1 MQGSGRM
8 GEKMLGEL
16 GLEENCCT
24 AFVGAGGKTT
34 AVYTCVGESLQKGLL
49 AAAVTTTKMWKPK
62 KGFVEWK
69 AGDSVDEIRKKIRG
83 CGTLPLT
90 IGTDFGN
97 GKIGLVPE
105 QILARLAEAGI
116 RLFVEADG
124 AKGKWIKRPGANEP
138 VVPDF
143 AETVVGILN
152 QKAVGHPFSEVAHR
166 PQICAGSLGKNQ
178 EDLVDMFDLVVLFCK
193 RDGIFQNCQAKK
205 VALVSG
211 FAMGEGR
218 CFFARY
224 RKEFLLIGQQ
234 GVPAFV
240 WERSDDRQSVF
251 MPDEGII

>member
-1 MQGSGRM
+1 M

-97 GKIGLVPE
+97 GKIGPVPE

-152 QKAVGHPFSEVAHR
+152 QK
-166 PQICAGSLGKNQ
+166 Q
-178 EDLVDMFDLVVLFCK
+178 
-193 RDGIFQNCQAKK
+193 
-205 VALVSG
+205 
-211 FAMGEGR
+211 
-218 CFFARY
+218 
-224 RKEFLLIGQQ
+224 
-234 GVPAFV
+234 
-240 WERSDDRQSVF
+240 
-251 MPDEGII
+251 

>member
-1 MQGSGRM
+1 M
-8 GEKMLGEL
+8 
-16 GLEENCCT
+16 
-24 AFVGAGGKTT
+24 
-34 AVYTCVGESLQKGLL
+34 
-49 AAAVTTTKMWKPK
+49 
-62 KGFVEWK
+62 
-69 AGDSVDEIRKKIRG
+69 
-83 CGTLPLT
+83 
-90 IGTDFGN
+90 
-97 GKIGLVPE
+97 
-105 QILARLAEAGI
+105 
-116 RLFVEADG
+116 
-124 AKGKWIKRPGANEP
+124 
-138 VVPDF
+138 
-143 AETVVGILN
+143 
-152 QKAVGHPFSEVAHR
+152 AHR

>member
-16 GLEENCCT
+16 GLEENRCT

-97 GKIGLVPE
+97 GKIGPVPE

-152 QKAVGHPFSEVAHR
+152 QK
-166 PQICAGSLGKNQ
+166 Q
-178 EDLVDMFDLVVLFCK
+178 
-193 RDGIFQNCQAKK
+193 
-205 VALVSG
+205 
-211 FAMGEGR
+211 
-218 CFFARY
+218 
-224 RKEFLLIGQQ
+224 
-234 GVPAFV
+234 
-240 WERSDDRQSVF
+240 
-251 MPDEGII
+251 

>member
-1 MQGSGRM
+1 M

-16 GLEENCCT
+16 GLEENRCT

-97 GKIGLVPE
+97 GKIGPVPE

-138 VVPDF
+138 GRSGLCGD
-143 AETVVGILN
+143 
-152 QKAVGHPFSEVAHR
+152 
-166 PQICAGSLGKNQ
+166 GSGYPEPKSSRASFFRSGAPPTDLCGQSGK
-178 EDLVDMFDLVVLFCK
+178 K
-193 RDGIFQNCQAKK
+193 
-205 VALVSG
+205 SG
-211 FAMGEGR
+211 
-218 CFFARY
+218 
-224 RKEFLLIGQQ
+224 
-234 GVPAFV
+234 
-240 WERSDDRQSVF
+240 RSGGYV
-251 MPDEGII
+251 

>member
-1 MQGSGRM
+1 MWNGKQEVLSTRSG
-8 GEKMLGEL
+8 
-16 GLEENCCT
+16 
-24 AFVGAGGKTT
+24 
-34 AVYTCVGESLQKGLL
+34 
-49 AAAVTTTKMWKPK
+49 
-62 KGFVEWK
+62 
-69 AGDSVDEIRKKIRG
+69 KKIRD

-97 GKIGLVPE
+97 GKIGPVPE

-166 PQICAGSLGKNQ
+166 PQICAGSLGKNP

-193 RDGIFQNCQAKK
+193 RDGIFQNCQAEKI
-205 VALVSG
+205 ALVSG

-224 RKEFLLIGQQ
+224 RKEFLLIRTAGCSCICI
-234 GVPAFV
+234 GSEAMTDRAFYA
-240 WERSDDRQSVF
+240 
-251 MPDEGII
+251 DEGII